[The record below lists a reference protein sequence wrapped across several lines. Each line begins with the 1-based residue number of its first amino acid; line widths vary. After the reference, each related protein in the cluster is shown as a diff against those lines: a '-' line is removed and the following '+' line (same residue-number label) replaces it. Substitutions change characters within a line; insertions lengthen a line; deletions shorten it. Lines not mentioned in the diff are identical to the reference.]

1 MKKLWLGLTT
11 AVLIMGIGTAGAYA
25 ASSVDN
31 NKSSDNESF
40 FEQMLP
46 FAKKMH
52 PNLSDQQIKEMYNN
66 CHNGTGTGTGTKGM
80 MGNSQGRNS
89 MMNF

>member
-1 MKKLWLGLTT
+1 MKKIWLGLIT
-11 AVLIMGIGTAGAYA
+11 AVLIMGIGTAGVY

-31 NKSSDNESF
+31 NKSSDNEGF

-52 PNLSDQQIKEMYNN
+52 PDLSDQQIKEMFNN
-66 CHNGTGTGTGTKGM
+66 CHNGDGTGAKGM
-80 MGNSQGRNS
+80 MGNFSGRNS